1 MRIVLAQ
8 INTSMG
14 AIEINRAR
22 ILDAYAEAAR
32 MGADLVVFPEMA
44 VNGYP
49 PRDLLEH
56 PSFIREGVESL
67 HAIAAQM
74 TGPAA
79 ILGFVRPND
88 GAGKPLFNSAALI
101 DGGRVASIHDK
112 TLLPTYDV
120 FDEARHFEPAAEVRL
135 AEWRGMKLAIT
146 ICEDFWSTALY
157 RPHPLYHRDPVEE
170 LGRLGPDL
178 MININA
184 SPYSVGKRKLKA
196 KMYEDA
202 VRKWSAPLVVVN
214 QVGGDDNLIFDGWSN
229 VWAPNGGV
237 VAQAAGFRE
246 ELLAWDWHQNDGH
259 NGVPADPGEEI
270 ENVYEALKLGIADY
284 VYKCGFRRVLIGLS
298 GGIDSALTAALAADA
313 LGPENVVGV
322 LMPSRFSSD
331 HSLTDAEALAKNL
344 GIERHIVEI
353 EPIVQTFL
361 KQLEPLFAGT
371 KFGLAEENLQAR
383 ARGMVLMSLSNKFG
397 WLVLSTG
404 NKSEL
409 AVGYCTL
416 YGDMTGGLAVLGDVL
431 KTRVWELSRWIN
443 RDSERIPWSSIKKAP
458 SAELREN
465 QFDSDSLPPY
475 DQLDPIIAAYVEDYA
490 SAEEIVAQGF
500 DEKMVRKVLQMID
513 RAEYKRQQ
521 AAICLK
527 ISTKAF
533 GSGRRMPVARGQS
546 APAMI
551 K

>member
-14 AIEINRAR
+14 NIELNADR
-22 ILDAYAEAAR
+22 ILRAYGDAAT

-56 PSFIREGVESL
+56 PAFVGKGVEAL
-67 HAIAAQM
+67 HAIASEM
-74 TGPAA
+74 TGPGA
-79 ILGFVRPND
+79 IVGFVRRNE

-101 DGGRVASIHDK
+101 DGGKIVSVHDK

-120 FDEARHFEPAAEVRL
+120 FDEARHFEPATEVRL
-135 AEWRGMKLAIT
+135 AEFRGLQLAIT

-157 RPHPLYHRDPVEE
+157 RPHPLYHRNPVEE

-178 MININA
+178 MLNINA
-184 SPYSVGKRKLKA
+184 SPYSVGKRKLKS

-202 VRKWSAPLVVVN
+202 VRKYSAPLVVVN

-229 VWAPNGGV
+229 VWSAKGGV
-237 VAQAAGFRE
+237 LAQAAGFRE
-246 ELLAWDWHQNDGH
+246 ELLAWDWAPEDGR
-259 NGVPADPGEEI
+259 NGIPPDTGEEI
-270 ENVYEALKLGIADY
+270 ENIYEALKLGIADY
-284 VYKCGFRRVLIGLS
+284 VCKCGFRRVLIGLS

-331 HSLTDAEALAKNL
+331 HSLSDAEALAKNL
-344 GIERHIVEI
+344 GIERHVIEI
-353 EPIVQTFL
+353 EPIVQVFL
-361 KQLEPLFAGT
+361 EQLEPLFAGT

-443 RDSERIPWSSIKKAP
+443 RDEERIPRNSITKPP

-465 QFDSDSLPPY
+465 QFDTDSLPAY
-475 DQLDPIIAAYVEDYA
+475 DELDPIIAAYVEDYA
-490 SAEEIVAQGF
+490 SAEEIIAQGY
-500 DEKMVRKVLQMID
+500 DEKIVRRVLAMID

-533 GSGRRMPVARGQS
+533 GSGRRMPVARGRC
-546 APAMI
+546 APAI
-551 K
+551 IR

>member
-1 MRIVLAQ
+1 MRIALAQ

-14 AIEINRAR
+14 AIEINCAR
-22 ILDAYAEAAR
+22 IASAYDEAAR
-32 MGADLVVFPEMA
+32 AGAQLVVFPEMA

-49 PRDLLEH
+49 PRDLLEQ
-56 PSFIREGVESL
+56 PAFVRQGVEAL
-67 HAIAAQM
+67 HGLAARM

-79 ILGFVRPND
+79 IVGFVRPNAD
-88 GAGKPLFNSAALI
+88 AGKPLFNSAALI
-101 DGGRVASIHDK
+101 DGGRVVSIHDK

-135 AEWRGMKLAIT
+135 AHWRGLKLAIT

-178 MININA
+178 MFNINA
-184 SPYSVGKRKLKA
+184 SPFSVGKRKLKA
-196 KMYEDA
+196 RMYEDA
-202 VRKWSAPLVVVN
+202 VRKWNAPLVVVN

-229 VWAPNGGV
+229 VWSPKGGV
-237 VAQAAGFRE
+237 LEQAAGFRE
-246 ELLAWDWHQNDGH
+246 DLVVWDWERADGGG
-259 NGVPADPGEEI
+259 GVPADPGEEI
-270 ENVYEALKLGIADY
+270 ENICDALKLGIADY
-284 VYKCGFRRVLIGLS
+284 VSKCGFRRVLVGLS

-322 LMPSRFSSD
+322 LMPSRFSSS
-331 HSLTDAEALAKNL
+331 HSLTDAIALAKNL
-344 GIERHIVEI
+344 GLEHHIVEI
-353 EPIVQTFL
+353 EPLVQAYL
-361 KQLEPLFAGT
+361 KQLAPLFAGT
-371 KFGLAEENLQAR
+371 GFGVAEENLQAR
-383 ARGMVLMSLSNKFG
+383 ARGMLLMALSNKFG

-431 KTRVWELSRWIN
+431 KTRVWELARWIN
-443 RDSERIPWSSIKKAP
+443 RDGERIPWASIQKPP

-465 QFDSDSLPPY
+465 QFDTDSLPPY
-475 DQLDPIIAAYVEDYA
+475 DRLDPIIQAYVEDYA
-490 SAEEIVAQGF
+490 GAEEIVARGY
-500 DEKMVRKVLQMID
+500 DEQIVRRVLRMID
-513 RAEYKRQQ
+513 NAEYKRQQ
-521 AAICLK
+521 AALCLK

-533 GSGRRMPVARGQS
+533 GSGRRMPVARGRC
-546 APAMI
+546 APPR
-551 K
+551 

>member
-1 MRIVLAQ
+1 MRIALAQ

-22 ILDAYAEAAR
+22 IMNTYGEAAR
-32 MGADLVVFPEMA
+32 IGAELVVFPEMA
-44 VNGYP
+44 INGYP
-49 PRDLLEH
+49 PRDLLEQ
-56 PSFIREGVESL
+56 PAFIKQGIDAL
-67 HAIAAQM
+67 HEMAARM

-79 ILGFVRPND
+79 IVGFVRQNP

-101 DGGRVASIHDK
+101 DGGKVISIHDK

-135 AEWRGMKLAIT
+135 AEWRGLKLAIT

-157 RPHPLYHRDPVEE
+157 RPHPLYHRDPIEE

-178 MININA
+178 MFNINA
-184 SPYSVGKRKLKA
+184 SPFSVGKRKLKA

-229 VWAPNGGV
+229 VWSAKGGV
-237 VAQAAGFRE
+237 LAQAAGFRE
-246 ELLAWDWHQNDGH
+246 ELAIWDWDREDGGG
-259 NGVPADPGEEI
+259 GVPADPGEDI
-270 ENVYEALKLGIADY
+270 ENIHDALKLGIADY
-284 VYKCGFRRVLIGLS
+284 VYKCGFRRVLVGLS

-331 HSLTDAEALAKNL
+331 HSLTDAEALAKNI
-344 GIERHIVEI
+344 GIESHVIEI
-353 EPIVQTFL
+353 EPLVQAYL
-361 KQLEPLFAGT
+361 KQLAPLFAGT
-371 KFGLAEENLQAR
+371 SFGLAEENLQAR
-383 ARGMVLMSLSNKFG
+383 ARGMLLMSLSNKFG

-443 RDSERIPWSSIKKAP
+443 RDGERIPWSSIKKPP

-475 DQLDPIIAAYVEDYA
+475 DELDPIIAAYVEDYA
-490 SAEEIVAQGF
+490 GAEEIIALGH
-500 DEKMVRKVLQMID
+500 DEKIVRRVLKMID
-513 RAEYKRQQ
+513 GAEYKRQQ

-533 GSGRRMPVARGQS
+533 GSGRRMPVARGRC
-546 APAMI
+546 APVI
-551 K
+551 IR